1 MPTVL
6 SLAETGAE
14 WRLNVDSHGP
24 GVKDPD
30 AETDGRIWE
39 FKAPQSTNHTVS
51 SQFERVCERA
61 SRLVI
66 DLRRCGLDSEP
77 AFVQAERR
85 FAGQPKP

>member
-30 AETDGRIWE
+30 AETDGRIWG
-39 FKAPQSTNHTVS
+39 FKAPQDTNHTVS
-51 SQFERVCERA
+51 SQFE
-61 SRLVI
+61 
-66 DLRRCGLDSEP
+66 
-77 AFVQAERR
+77 
-85 FAGQPKP
+85 

>member
-14 WRLNVDSHGP
+14 VHLHVDSHGP

-39 FKAPQSTNHTVS
+39 FRAPQGANHTFS
-51 SQFERVCERA
+51 SQFERVGKQV
-61 SRLVI
+61 L
-66 DLRRCGLDSEP
+66 
-77 AFVQAERR
+77 
-85 FAGQPKP
+85 